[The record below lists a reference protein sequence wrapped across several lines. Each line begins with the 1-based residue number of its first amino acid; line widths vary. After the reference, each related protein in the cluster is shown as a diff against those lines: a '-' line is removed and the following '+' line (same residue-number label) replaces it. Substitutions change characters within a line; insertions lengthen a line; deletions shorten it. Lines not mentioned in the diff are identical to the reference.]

1 MMPMMRVA
9 SLALALTFSMSTA
22 SLAQMSLADLL
33 DRHGVPIKG
42 GRFDV
47 AFDSYAVPTVPITP
61 GAFATPLALM
71 TGGAA
76 RERVDAAYAFGVLAG
91 RTGRA
96 ARATR
101 RALRTPHQPRRSM
114 PQRSTMVSPVIAQAT
129 SCIAIVGSMWAGVT
143 RTVSPTFGSAPLVIE
158 NVMCSS
164 LTNHTVASSMC
175 GLP

>member
-96 ARATR
+96 ASPEERAAAR
-101 RALRTPHQPRRSM
+101 RLTWPCLRHSYC
-114 PQRSTMVSPVIAQAT
+114 SVIAVPSGCRSILT
-129 SCIAIVGSMWAGVT
+129 TIRIFWIT
-143 RTVSPTFGSAPLVIE
+143 RLSGP
-158 NVMCSS
+158 
-164 LTNHTVASSMC
+164 
-175 GLP
+175 